1 MPNGQ
6 QSLQA
11 QNATQYTATR
21 FMAQVPQ
28 VDANGER
35 VPVWKR
41 HELAKQL
48 AERTRVEDDERRTVR
63 RHLIP
68 KRCTLILFKIKC
80 CSMNIQCTSIH
91 S

>member
-11 QNATQYTATR
+11 QNAAQYTAAR

-48 AERTRVEDDERRTVR
+48 AERTRVEDGERRAVR
-63 RHLIP
+63 RHLMP
-68 KRCTLILFKIKC
+68 KRYSLISFKI
-80 CSMNIQCTSIH
+80 NVVQ
-91 S
+91 